1 MILNDTRI
9 VCYYYNSSTEQQ
21 DDIFVYKISSTGREV
36 PYGER
41 IVIRLAKTA
50 YAGAN
55 PALSLEVIPSPKY
68 NTS

>member
-1 MILNDTRI
+1 MNLNDTSK
-9 VCYYYNSSTEQQ
+9 VCYYYTSPIGQQ
-21 DDIFVYKISSTGREV
+21 DDNPNKISSTGREV